1 MQKRVHI
8 FGYTV
13 VEHGV
18 GEFGMIYSG
27 ISRQEAVVFLSRLKS
42 GEVKNALYHAEI
54 GYIDLVFGLAH
65 IIEKHPEIVE
75 NLHTYVCKSE
85 ILQKSKD
92 RIILLYDPNI
102 KSIISLTWHNF
113 DKNWLVTAYEKIP
126 G

>member
-27 ISRQEAVVFLSRLKS
+27 ISGQEAVVFLSRLKS